1 MKNYQY
7 EFIQYAIDKNALQFG
22 KFVLK
27 SGRVSPYFFDISKF
41 NSGPDLIFLGKM
53 YVKTLLKSKMSYDML
68 FGLSY
73 KGIAIALSS
82 SIILSHDYN
91 KNVCICF
98 NRKEY
103 KRHGEK
109 GLIVG
114 KQPKGKII
122 LMDDVV
128 TSGSTIQKIMSIMN
142 PNEMHLSG
150 MIIALDRQE
159 KALYKQSAIKNLQKN
174 FNFKIKSIIKLTD
187 LILFLEQNKNIVNTT
202 DVYSIKQYKKKYGI

>member
-7 EFIQYAIDKNALQFG
+7 EFIRYAIDKNALQFG
-22 KFVLK
+22 KFILK
-27 SGRVSPYFFDISKF
+27 SGRISPYFFDISKF
-41 NSGPDLIFLGKM
+41 NSGKDLIFLGKM
-53 YVKTLLKSKMSYDML
+53 YVKTLLESKISYDML

-82 SIILSHDYN
+82 SIILSYDYN
-91 KNVCICF
+91 QNVCICF

-103 KRHGEK
+103 KNHGEK

-114 KQPKGKII
+114 KRPKGKII

-128 TSGSTIQKIMSIMN
+128 TSGSTIQKIISIMN
-142 PNEMHLSG
+142 PSEIHLSG

-159 KALYKQSAIKNLQKN
+159 QDLYKQSAIKNLQKN

-187 LILFLEQNKNIVNTT
+187 LILFLEQNKNIVHTT
-202 DVYSIKQYKKKYGI
+202 DLCSIKQYKIKYGI